1 MPTVSRELPAR
12 PHLDVPRREAREL
25 LTLWR
30 QHAPEAFDRIRGRH
44 PKFRQSDDTQLKQE
58 TIRLSDA
65 QLVVAREYGS
75 PSWAEL
81 KRRIEASPHSHELLR
96 AIHADDRDTAIR
108 ILTTHPGLLHLPVN
122 SANWGPP
129 MSHAANLGHL
139 DLIKAIAALGARD
152 YQHAFDRALLQGE
165 IETARWLHAQGAALA
180 PGIVMGAC
188 ETLNADGL
196 RFLAGLKAP
205 FTNAEGDRLAPLA
218 LVLETYARN
227 PGPKHEVLRI
237 FAEQG
242 YAFPDT
248 PMVAFHRGDLARL
261 ETFLRRD
268 PALVQ
273 RRFGLRDIYP
283 AELGCAN
290 EGRSGMNGTPIDGTT
305 LLHLAIDFDEQEIFD
320 LLLAHG
326 ADVNARAATDAA
338 GFGGHTPLFNA
349 VVSCAYTN
357 GRQRDAAMTRSLLH
371 RGASPELRASLRK
384 FLDWRDEPGWHEASN
399 VNPGEW
405 ARDFPERGWVSVE
418 SLELLK

>member
-1 MPTVSRELPAR
+1 MATVSRELPAR
-12 PHLDVPRREAREL
+12 PHLDVPRREARNL
-25 LTLWR
+25 LQLWR
-30 QHAPEAFDRIRGRH
+30 QHSPEAFDRIRGRH
-44 PKFRQSDDTQLKQE
+44 PKFRHADDATLKA
-58 TIRLSDA
+58 TALRLSDA

-81 KRRIEASPHSHELLR
+81 KRRIESSPLSHELR
-96 AIHADDRDTAIR
+96 KAIHADDQEAVVRLLTA
-108 ILTTHPGLLHLPVN
+108 HPGLLHLPVW

-152 YQHAFDRALLQGE
+152 FQHAFDRALLQGR
-165 IETARWLHAQGAALA
+165 IETARWLHAQGATLA

-196 RFLAGLKAP
+196 RFLVELNAP

-237 FAEQG
+237 FADQG
-242 YAFPDT
+242 YPFPDT

-268 PALVQ
+268 PELVH
-273 RRFGLRDIYP
+273 RRFTLREIYP
-283 AELGCAN
+283 AELGCGDA
-290 EGRSGMNGTPIDGTT
+290 GRAGMHGTPIDGTT
-305 LLHLAIDFDEQEIFD
+305 LLHLAIDFDEQEIFE
-320 LLLAHG
+320 LLLSRG
-326 ADVNARAATDAA
+326 ADVNAHATIDAA

-357 GRQRDAAMTRSLLH
+357 GRQRDAAMTRTLLT
-371 RGASPELRASLRK
+371 RGASPNLRASVRK
-384 FLDWRDEPGWHEASN
+384 FLDWREEPGWYEARE
-399 VNPGEW
+399 VTPAEW

-418 SLELLK
+418 ALELLK